1 MTIVRHLFC
10 HVSVWLSAENS
21 RFHMLVVYLEVYY
34 DIRSL
39 LVDNGHVTTPTE
51 RWLVDNVVID
61 TYVQRTWP
69 VK

>member
-1 MTIVRHLFC
+1 
-10 HVSVWLSAENS
+10 
-21 RFHMLVVYLEVYY
+21 MLVVYLEVYY

-61 TYVQRTWP
+61 TYVQRT
-69 VK
+69 